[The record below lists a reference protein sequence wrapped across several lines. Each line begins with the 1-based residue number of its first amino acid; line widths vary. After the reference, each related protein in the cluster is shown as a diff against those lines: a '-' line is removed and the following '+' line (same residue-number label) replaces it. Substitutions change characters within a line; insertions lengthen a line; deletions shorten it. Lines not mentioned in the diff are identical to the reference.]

1 MRAPVGEAGLL
12 LACRQV
18 DRQTDTVHSGAHTE
32 LSAGGTAR
40 DHHRPPAQAHTALR
54 PCTSP
59 YPARK
64 PPAGV
69 LAVAY
74 LNGSVG
80 QWEGNMFTSFSQSC
94 PDQFPAFLLAPQDP
108 ALVFLLCFVWGGRG
122 GRELPPSLPSST
134 PASCPQ
140 PPQLPEPAAPSHPR
154 LVLGAPGALGLT
166 QGCRAPTPG
175 SALGAEGSTELRA
188 PAALGSEPDALR
200 WFRAL
205 GTALPPLLP
214 TLSSGSRDDPGPSS
228 QKPGWG
234 SSHFFF
240 AECTESIFSLLNH
253 LIFLAPLPIGILSF
267 FCINSAQFQ
276 R

>member
-175 SALGAEGSTELRA
+175 SALGAEGSTELLA
-188 PAALGSEPDALR
+188 PKPPGTEPQLWAMSPTPSDGS
-200 WFRAL
+200 
-205 GTALPPLLP
+205 
-214 TLSSGSRDDPGPSS
+214 GPSERRCHRYSRLSAVGAGMIPAPPPRSLAGVPHISSLQNVPS
-228 QKPGWG
+228 Q
-234 SSHFFF
+234 FFP
-240 AECTESIFSLLNH
+240 C
-253 LIFLAPLPIGILSF
+253 
-267 FCINSAQFQ
+267 
-276 R
+276 